1 MSSVDENQVQIT
13 DFKSRLIRLKQRQQQ
28 TMWLTFSAL
37 CVLALSTFAVFT
49 QAEFI
54 YGFWGLSQTVQQLHI
69 PASVDLNA
77 LDSAQVTDY
86 FGRLLSWLGWLILK
100 LGAAFFGAFISIRL
114 MRKFEFFKHR
124 LKSVVLKFVA
134 WLIAFGMIWSLLSF
148 VQYQKNEAVQQPYQ
162 ALLQY
167 DQNIQS
173 SELAQYAEQAKL
185 APAVRDY
192 LLAQAALL
200 HRPVD
205 QAAASSYVQGL
216 ILAENSQANFASYGF
231 KPEQLWS
238 MQQQLYG
245 KSLTPTTQKLDQQ
258 AKQAQRVSTIV
269 AWVLYVCMALAGLL
283 AAFSYLLARQLGK
296 RRLRIEMTLHDVEF
310 RSVSSNQRINR

>member
-1 MSSVDENQVQIT
+1 MSSLDKNQVQTT
-13 DFKSRLIRLKQRQQQ
+13 DFKARLIRLKQRQQQ
-28 TMWLTFSAL
+28 TMWLTFAAL
-37 CVLALSTFAVFT
+37 SVLALSTFAVFT
-49 QAEFI
+49 QAEFV
-54 YGFWGLSQTVQQLHI
+54 YGFWGLSQTLQQLHI

-100 LGAAFFGAFISIRL
+100 LTAAFFGAFISIRL
-114 MRKFEFFKHR
+114 IKKFNFFKHR

-134 WLIAFGMIWSLLSF
+134 WLIAFIMIWSLLSL
-148 VQYQKNEAVQQPYQ
+148 VQYQKNEALQQPYQ

-173 SELAQYAEQAKL
+173 SELAQYTEQARL

-205 QAAASSYVQGL
+205 QAAATRYVQGL

-245 KSLTPTTQKLDQQ
+245 KSLTPMTQQLDQQ
-258 AKQAQRVSTIV
+258 AKQAQRVSSIV
-269 AWVLYVCMALAGLL
+269 AWALYFCMVLAGLL
-283 AAFSYLLARQLGK
+283 AALSYVLARQLRN
-296 RRLRIEMTLHDVEF
+296 RRLRIEMTLHDVEL
-310 RSVSSNQRINR
+310 RSIVHKQQVKR